1 MFISRLYEEHPRC
14 IIVNAIILKRGLSFI
29 RQVLYKRKYFFK
41 RENLSFKI
49 IELKKKIKCRLVLKC
64 LYNVLYDP
72 LRSGRGTTLYSAYSQ
87 YIFVYLFV
95 FWGGSFLILFVF
107 FFNFLL
113 FFLQYTVNILL
124 GLCFLIRK

>member
-1 MFISRLYEEHPRC
+1 MFISRLYEEHSRC

-49 IELKKKIKCRLVLKC
+49 IELKKKIKFRLVLKC

-72 LRSGRGTTLYSAYSQ
+72 LRSARGTTLYSAYSQ

-95 FWGGSFLILFVF
+95 FFFGGGKLLILFVF
-107 FFNFLL
+107 FFKFLVVFSAIHSQHSTWSLL
-113 FFLQYTVNILL
+113 FN
-124 GLCFLIRK
+124 